1 MTDQAPT
8 DLVQRIRDEVDPSAF
23 EMVFADIDRE
33 LLEAS
38 FTALVPEPLKEL
50 FEMLDSGEYAFGE
63 IPDQMLVVRMAYAEL
78 GESLDERAKA
88 TIALITHRLL
98 LHPDLEKVFLQI
110 YGAIASVW
118 IDEMADD
125 YLASQL
131 GTWLIARVDE
141 SPGAGEKVF
150 RHIASVA
157 QDWSNDQARNIGAH
171 APLET
176 IEECGPTVFVETVL
190 QMIGRFSE
198 GWYKRYV
205 FLLDD
210 ILVSCGYLQP
220 LRGRTFGNASER
232 VADVFEAKFP
242 DHKHLTDPEYFRIR
256 NAFAHHDYELT
267 LRGEEIVVLLR
278 NRRGEETTWEVEL
291 TIDMLTE
298 RLEAILGLC
307 GIASP
312 IFHAI
317 NGAFWTVV
325 HRHLAD
331 FVASIVEPIREHR
344 EDIER
349 ALPELEKKALLVS
362 SAKEQ

>member
-38 FTALVPEPLKEL
+38 FSALVPEPLKEL

-63 IPDQMLVVRMAYAEL
+63 IPDQMLAVRMAYAEL
-78 GESLDERAKA
+78 GDSLDERAKA

-110 YGAIASVW
+110 YGATASAW
-118 IDEMADD
+118 IEAMEDD
-125 YLASQL
+125 FLASQL
-131 GTWLIARVDE
+131 GAWLIARIDE
-141 SPGAGEKVF
+141 SPEAGEEVF
-150 RHIASVA
+150 RHIASAA
-157 QDWSNDQARNIGAH
+157 QAWSNDQARNLGAH
-171 APLET
+171 APLDT
-176 IEECGPTVFVETVL
+176 IEERGLTETIDTVL
-190 QMIGRFSE
+190 QMISRFSE

-205 FLLDD
+205 FMLDD
-210 ILVSCGYLQP
+210 ILVSCGHLQP
-220 LRGRTFGNASER
+220 HHGRTFGNASER

-242 DHKHLTDPEYFRIR
+242 DHKHLIDREYFRIR
-256 NAFAHHDYELT
+256 NAFVHHDYELV

-278 NRRGEETTWEVEL
+278 NRREGETTWEVEL
-291 TIDMLTE
+291 NIGMLTE

-307 GIASP
+307 GLASP

-325 HRHLAD
+325 QRHLAD

-349 ALPELEKKALLVS
+349 ALPELERKVRPV
-362 SAKEQ
+362 